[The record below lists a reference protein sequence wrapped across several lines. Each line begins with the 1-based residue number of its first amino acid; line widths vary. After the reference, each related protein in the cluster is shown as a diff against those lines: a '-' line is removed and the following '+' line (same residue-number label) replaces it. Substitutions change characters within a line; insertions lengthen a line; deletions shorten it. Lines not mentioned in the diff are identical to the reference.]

1 MQVKKQQLEQTWNN
15 GLVQN
20 WERSMSRLCIVTL
33 LIWLLCR
40 VKWKSFSHVWLF
52 VTLWNVAGQA
62 PLSIEFSRQFYWSG
76 SPALQDDS
84 YKLSYQESPLYT
96 EYVMQNAGLDESQAG
111 IKIAGR
117 NINNLRCADDSTL
130 MAESKQE
137 LKGLLMRVKE
147 EIEKLA

>member
-20 WERSMSRLCIVTL
+20 WERSISRLCIVTL
-33 LIWLLCR
+33 LIWLLCK
-40 VKWKSFSHVWLF
+40 VKSKSFSHVWLF
-52 VTLWNVAGQA
+52 VTPWNVACQA
-62 PLSIEFSRQFYWSG
+62 PLSIELSRQFYWSG

-84 YKLSYQESPLYT
+84 YKLSYKESPLYT
-96 EYVMQNAGLDESQAG
+96 EYIMQNAGLDESQAG

-117 NINNLRCADDSTL
+117 NVNNLRCADDSTL

-147 EIEKLA
+147 ESEKLA